1 MFEVAVKVERT
12 SIFKKRARSNKLY
25 NEKRK
30 IGPFLLKI
38 IKWL

>member
-1 MFEVAVKVERT
+1 MAA
-12 SIFKKRARSNKLY
+12 KKKKKERARSNKLY